1 MAGSDR
7 CHGPVSLVPVFIAV
21 AELGDPPYTAND
33 WMEDF
38 LLAGWLLLFL
48 AAILTARA
56 THDGPTFAGII
67 TFSIVLTVL
76 GLFFII

>member
-1 MAGSDR
+1 
-7 CHGPVSLVPVFIAV
+7 
-21 AELGDPPYTAND
+21 
-33 WMEDF
+33 MEDF